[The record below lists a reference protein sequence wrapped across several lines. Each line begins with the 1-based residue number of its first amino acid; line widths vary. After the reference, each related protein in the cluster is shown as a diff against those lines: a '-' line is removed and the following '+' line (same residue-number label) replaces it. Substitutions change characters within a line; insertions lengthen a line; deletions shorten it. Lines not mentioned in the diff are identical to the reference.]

1 VEVGDVVK
9 LSLLA
14 LLDFLTTRECLLR
27 GFLDLNPFISLLGI
41 WVYPALF
48 PLAVLACWFLDA
60 LALKWGAE
68 LVPSRLIALVYILA
82 ICNNVFWLLPSG

>member
-1 VEVGDVVK
+1 VEVGDGVK

-27 GFLDLNPFISLLGI
+27 GFLDLNPFIRLLGVWI
-41 WVYPALF
+41 YPVLF
-48 PLAVLACWFLDA
+48 LFAASVCWFLDEVA
-60 LALKWGAE
+60 VRWGVP
-68 LVPSRLIALVYILA
+68 LVPSRLIALAYILA